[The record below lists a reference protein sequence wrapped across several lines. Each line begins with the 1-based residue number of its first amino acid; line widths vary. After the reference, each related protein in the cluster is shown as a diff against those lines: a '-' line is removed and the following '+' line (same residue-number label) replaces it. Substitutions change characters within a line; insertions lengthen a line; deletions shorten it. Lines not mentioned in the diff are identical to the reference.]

1 MSNPDNSA
9 KHDINILYYKARS
22 LFPKIDELQFEC
34 ANRRPDIVCIVES
47 WIDNSVTN
55 GELLLS
61 AYQLYR
67 RDRNRHGGGI
77 LIYVKNKKYLL
88 MYARYSKRAKTG
100 RERYMSQQKLGVV
113 LTLVWSSQFRIVM
126 KLQ

>member
-1 MSNPDNSA
+1 MSETIQYEMSNPDNSA

-77 LIYVKNKKYLL
+77 LIYVNISFSCELVLDSTSYDIELL
-88 MYARYSKRAKTG
+88 SF
-100 RERYMSQQKLGVV
+100 S
-113 LTLVWSSQFRIVM
+113 W
-126 KLQ
+126 